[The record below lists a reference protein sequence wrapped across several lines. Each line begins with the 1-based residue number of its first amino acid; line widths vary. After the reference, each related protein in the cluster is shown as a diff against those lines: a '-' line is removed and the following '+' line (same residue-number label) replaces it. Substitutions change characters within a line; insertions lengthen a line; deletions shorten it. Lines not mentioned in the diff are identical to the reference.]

1 MPFLSQHPDPAS
13 AGWSD
18 SYSMTELRQLP
29 KHRRSGKVIQMS
41 LALKDRPSDT
51 AADLASILQSHQPQ
65 LADSE
70 RTIHV
75 SGEAAEQLRSLEA
88 VTGQPA
94 ETVLA
99 MSLGLLETLVSA
111 NQQGRQMMLV
121 SRFGLPLRRVVL
133 PS

>member
-1 MPFLSQHPDPAS
+1 MPFLSHQPDPAS

-18 SYSMTELRQLP
+18 SYSMTEPRQLP

-51 AADLASILQSHQPQ
+51 APDLASILQSHQPQ
-65 LADSE
+65 SADSE
-70 RTIHV
+70 KTIHV

-88 VTGQPA
+88 ATGQSA